1 MTAAFYLVLAYME
14 FVAPPEIRAGWPSPA
29 LDPRLLIAVTLI
41 LAELA
46 LVTALVLFFST
57 FSSPILAALLTLG
70 LWVAGHFNADLRN
83 FGAVVDSEAA
93 ILLARGLYYVL
104 PNLAPFNIKAEVV
117 YGLPVGMRHV
127 VYTLSYAAVYSSML
141 LVAAIAVFR
150 RRDFK

>member
-1 MTAAFYLVLAYME
+1 
-14 FVAPPEIRAGWPSPA
+14 
-29 LDPRLLIAVTLI
+29 LIGVTLI